1 MSLLEDI
8 LKANEA
14 FYHNPPVDYTRED
27 CVQSK
32 LPQKHLA
39 IITCMDTRLVNFLEP
54 AMGIHRGE
62 ANIIKTAGNG
72 VTGIFDGTIRSLLV
86 SIYELGAQEV
96 FVIGHDSCGMEKT
109 TSGELMEKM
118 LQRGI
123 APEAIAMVRD
133 ELSHWTNRF
142 ESAEKNVVRTVQVLS
157 HHPLLPGDIQIHGLM
172 FHPQTGRLRHV
183 IA

>member
-1 MSLLEDI
+1 MSIMEELFA
-8 LKANEA
+8 ANENFCA
-14 FYHNPPVDYTRED
+14 QEPPACKTVCSSRPTRHFA
-27 CVQSK
+27 V
-32 LPQKHLA
+32 L
-39 IITCMDTRLVNFLEP
+39 TCMDTRLVEFLEP
-54 AMGIHRGE
+54 ALGIQRGE
-62 ANIIKTAGNG
+62 AKILKNAGNC
-72 VTGIFDGTIRSLLV
+72 VTGMFDSMVQSLLICV
-86 SIYELGAQEV
+86 FQMGVQEV

-109 TSGELMEKM
+109 TSEELMEKM

-133 ELSHWTNRF
+133 ELSHWTDRF

>member
-1 MSLLEDI
+1 
-8 LKANEA
+8 
-14 FYHNPPVDYTRED
+14 
-27 CVQSK
+27 
-32 LPQKHLA
+32 
-39 IITCMDTRLVNFLEP
+39 
-54 AMGIHRGE
+54 MGIQRGE
-62 ANIIKTAGNG
+62 AKILKNAGNC
-72 VTGIFDGTIRSLLV
+72 VTGMFDSMVQSLLICV
-86 SIYELGAQEV
+86 FQMGVQEV

-133 ELSHWTNRF
+133 ELSHWTDRF
-142 ESAEKNVVRTVQVLS
+142 ESAEKNVVRTVQALS